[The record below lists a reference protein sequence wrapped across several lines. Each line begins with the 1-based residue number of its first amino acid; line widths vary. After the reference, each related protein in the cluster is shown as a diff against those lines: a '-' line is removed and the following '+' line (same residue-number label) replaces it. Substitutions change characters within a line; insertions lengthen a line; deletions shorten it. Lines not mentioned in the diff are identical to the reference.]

1 MKKDIVIDGVTV
13 PMKCTGATPAFY
25 RELFKHDLFKELADM
40 GKYMTT
46 DINGKATAD
55 LSGFDFGIVERLA
68 YTMAYQA
75 DRQIGSMVDW
85 LDQFEHSTAILDAMA
100 DIIGLYMEGLNSTS
114 EVKKKNAEPT
124 VK

>member
-25 RELFKHDLFKELADM
+25 RELFKHDLFKELAAMD
-40 GKYMTT
+40 KYMKK
-46 DINGKATAD
+46 DSNGKATAD

-75 DRQIGSMVDW
+75 NRQIGSMLDW
-85 LDQFEHSTAILDAMA
+85 LDQFDHSTAILDAMPE
-100 DIIGLYMEGLNSTS
+100 ILTLYMDGLQGTS
-114 EVKKKNAEPT
+114 EVKKKNAGPT
-124 VK
+124 ER

>member
-25 RELFKHDLFKELADM
+25 RELFKHDLFKELAGM
-40 GKYMTT
+40 QKFLIT
-46 DINGKATAD
+46 DTNGQTVPD
-55 LSGFDFGIVERLA
+55 LERFDFGIVERLA

-85 LDQFEHSTAILDAMA
+85 LDRFEHSTAILDAMA

-114 EVKKKNAEPT
+114 EVKKKNAGPT